1 MKSDELYQEVLLQHS
16 RHPRNYGPLEHPTHR
31 AEGYNALCGDEVT
44 VEAVVTDGVVAAIQF
59 QASACAICT
68 ASASIMTCE
77 AANLAEP
84 DVAALAHSFRRLAT
98 DGEADLSTEVR
109 PALDVMGTIHRFPQ
123 RVKCATLPWETL
135 TAALRNGRLRE

>member
-1 MKSDELYQEVLLQHS
+1 VKSDELYQEVLLQHS
-16 RHPRNYGPLEHPTHR
+16 RHPRNHGALEHATHR

-44 VEAVVTDGVVAAIQF
+44 VEAIINDGVVESIQF

-77 AANLAEP
+77 AMKLPEP
-84 DVAALAHSFRRLAT
+84 DVIGLAQTFRKLAT
-98 DGEADLSTEVR
+98 DGAADCSIEGR

-135 TAALRNGRLRE
+135 TAALHSGKLAG